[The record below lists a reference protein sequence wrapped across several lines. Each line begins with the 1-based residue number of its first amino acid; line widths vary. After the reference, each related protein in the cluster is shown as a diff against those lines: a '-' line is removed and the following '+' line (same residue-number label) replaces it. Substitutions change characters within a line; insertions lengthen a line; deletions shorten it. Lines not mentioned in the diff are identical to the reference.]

1 VRSGLRSRF
10 RSVPLANVRRDLHD
24 ACRRAEIAPCSPYDL
39 RRTISNRMVEAAV
52 PLDIV
57 AELMSHEDTRML
69 ERVYGRQ
76 RTEQLATAVARSLP
90 RAPGKH

>member
-1 VRSGLRSRF
+1 
-10 RSVPLANVRRDLHD
+10 
-24 ACRRAEIAPCSPYDL
+24 
-39 RRTISNRMVEAAV
+39 MVEAAV